1 MKILSGLAPWW
12 WAIVHLGK
20 NIDNRKWN
28 PSYRGEF
35 LLHSTR
41 CSKQDYSYAI
51 KWMINNKF
59 IQSEK
64 DFPSIE
70 ELAFGCIIGKSTI
83 FDVIPRNPTTS
94 YNYPKLVTPQ
104 WHMKEQY
111 GLALKD
117 TTETEHIIF
126 ENGQP
131 GHFFDAPI
139 WLLARFGL

>member
-1 MKILSGLAPWW
+1 MKILSGIAPWW
-12 WAIVHLGK
+12 WAIIHLGK

-41 CSKQDYSYAI
+41 CNKQDYLFAVR
-51 KWMINNKF
+51 WMISNGF

-64 DFPSIE
+64 DFPSLE
-70 ELAFGCIIGKSTI
+70 ELSFGCIIGKSSI
-83 FDVIPRNPTTS
+83 FDVIPRNPPH
-94 YNYPKLVTPQ
+94 NYHYPESVTPK

-117 TTETEHIIF
+117 TIITECVIF
-126 ENGQP
+126 EHGQP
-131 GHFFDAPI
+131 GHFFDAPT
-139 WLLARFGL
+139 WLLDRL